1 MDVLGAVRMP
11 VLLIEVD
18 LDFSVTD
25 LAAMAATAC
34 RTTKISCPQIIYAI
48 GDVLLKPNAKGSQ
61 FLGE

>member
-1 MDVLGAVRMP
+1 MP